1 MQMRVGEV
9 DRKTKETSIQVK
21 INLDGSG
28 IVNADT
34 KIPFFDHMLNAFGKH
49 GGFDLDVVADG
60 DLEVDFHHTIEDI
73 GIVLGL
79 AIEKALG
86 DKTGIERFAYTAVP
100 MDEAIAHAALD
111 ISGRP
116 YLVMKGEFSEGGGL
130 SFPSDLIEHF
140 FYSLCTNAK
149 ITLHLTFEGRND
161 HHMCEALFKAF
172 GIALKSA
179 VRIDPKKG
187 IPSTKG
193 SI

>member
-1 MQMRVGEV
+1 MRVGEV
-9 DRKTKETSIQVK
+9 VRKTKETSIQVK

-49 GGFDLDVVADG
+49 GGFDLDISADG
-60 DLEVDFHHTIEDI
+60 DLDVDCHHTIEDI
-73 GIVLGL
+73 GIVIGL
-79 AIEKALG
+79 AIDKALG
-86 DKTGIERFAYTAVP
+86 DKMGIERFAYTAVP
-100 MDEAIAHAALD
+100 MDEAIAYASLD
-111 ISGRP
+111 IGGRP
-116 YLVMKGEFSEGGGL
+116 YLVMNGEFSDCGL
-130 SFPSDLIEHF
+130 PFPSDLIEHF
-140 FYSLCTNAK
+140 FYSLCTNAR
-149 ITLHLTFEGRND
+149 ITLHLNFEGRND